1 MCELVR
7 KNGEIHFGETAVSK
21 IAEQFGTPLYL
32 YDEKTLRDR
41 CRKLKSICSLPNF
54 KIYYSAKANTNIS
67 LLKIIKSEGL
77 LVDAM
82 SIGEI
87 HQEKLAGFTKDEIL
101 FLSNNVDE
109 EEFKQV
115 AKEVDKVCV
124 DSLPQLERYCTIK
137 PGSSVYVRINPG
149 EGKGAGHHQKVVTAG
164 KVKFGIE
171 ISAIDEAIA
180 IAKKHN
186 CKLNGFQIHIGS
198 LFLTGEK
205 YLEAIDALLALA
217 KKYEDIE
224 YIDFGGGIGMPYDR
238 TKEKDFP
245 FESFSKEFTER
256 LQNWMDETGRKP
268 IFAMEPGRFTVAESG
283 MCLATVQ
290 AKKENA
296 GIKFI
301 GTNLGFNL
309 LLRPEFY
316 GSYHEIV
323 HATSDDFSDAEEVHV
338 VGNVCE
344 SGDHLGKD
352 RTLPKIK
359 EDDILLIRD
368 TGAYGFS
375 MASNYNA
382 VRRPA
387 EVLIKE
393 NGDLQLIRKR
403 ETLEDL
409 VQNQVF

>member
-1 MCELVR
+1 MCELIR
-7 KNGEIHFGETAVSK
+7 KNGEIHFGETSVSQ
-21 IAEQFGTPLYL
+21 IAEQFSTPLYI

-41 CRKLKSICSLPNF
+41 CRKLKSICNLPNF
-54 KIYYSAKANTNIS
+54 KVYYSAKANTNIA
-67 LLKIIKSEGL
+67 LLKIIKEEGL

-87 HQEKLAGFTKDEIL
+87 YQEKLAGFTKDEIL

-109 EEFKQV
+109 AEFKDVSQ
-115 AKEVDKVCV
+115 EVDKVCV
-124 DSLPQLERYCTIK
+124 DSLPQLETYCKIK
-137 PGSSVYVRINPG
+137 KGGSVYIRINPG
-149 EGKGAGHHQKVVTAG
+149 EGKGDGHHQKVVTAG

-180 IAKKHN
+180 IADKYG

-205 YLEAIDALLALA
+205 YLEAIDALLELA
-217 KKYEDIE
+217 KKYENIE
-224 YIDFGGGIGMPYDR
+224 YIDFGGGVGIPYDR
-238 TKEKDFP
+238 TKEGSFP
-245 FESFSKEFTER
+245 FESFSKAFTER

-268 IFAMEPGRFTVAESG
+268 VFAMEPGRFAVAESG

-290 AKKENA
+290 ATKVNA

-323 HATSDDFSDAEEVHV
+323 HATSDDMSNAEEVHI

-352 RTLPKIK
+352 RTLPKIT
-359 EDDILLIRD
+359 EGDILLVRD
-368 TGAYGFS
+368 TGAYGLS

-409 VQNQVF
+409 VRNQVY